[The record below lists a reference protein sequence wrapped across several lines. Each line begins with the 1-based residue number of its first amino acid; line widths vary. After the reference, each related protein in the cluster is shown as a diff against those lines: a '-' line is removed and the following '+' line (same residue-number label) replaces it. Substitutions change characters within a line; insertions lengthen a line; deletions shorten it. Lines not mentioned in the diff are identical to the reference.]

1 MANNNKNNYN
11 KMSKPSVSKG
21 EKTESINETPRETD
35 HKVQDNVETLTPKK
49 EETLK
54 PKLAYVDNCERLN
67 VRTKPSKNSDV
78 LGIIEK
84 GMAVEINDQ
93 FSTTSFYSVTALLA
107 NGVKLTGYCMKE
119 YITIEE

>member
-11 KMSKPSVSKG
+11 KMSKPSASKG
-21 EKTESINETPRETD
+21 EKTESVNETPREID
-35 HKVQDNVETLTPKK
+35 PKVQDNAETLTPKK
-49 EETLK
+49 EETPK
-54 PKLAYVDNCERLN
+54 PRLAYVDNCERLN

-84 GMAVEINDQ
+84 GMTVEINDQ